1 LSVIGFIG
9 GGAMAEAIIKGLLA
23 RGDESTN
30 LVVSD
35 KSQERLAYLKNN
47 LGINIAQDNIE
58 TVIGSDVVILA
69 VKPQNMTEAMASI
82 ASHITTKK
90 TLISILA
97 GVTID
102 TLENLLPAGSKV
114 VRVMPNTPALV
125 GAGSTVLAAG
135 SEVTG
140 LELKQAS
147 DIFQSVGSVTILP
160 EKMLNAVTGLSGS
173 GPAYIY
179 LIIEA
184 LSDAGVLA
192 GLPRDVSLKLA
203 SETVQGAAQMV
214 SETKLHPGQLKDM
227 VTSPGG
233 TTIHGLLQ
241 MEKSGI
247 RGTIMETVIA
257 AVKRAEEL

>member
-1 LSVIGFIG
+1 MSVIGFIG

-23 RGDESTN
+23 KGYESTN
-30 LVVSD
+30 LMVSD
-35 KSQERLAYLKNN
+35 KSQERLIYLKNN
-47 LGINIAQDNIE
+47 LGVNIAQDNLAA
-58 TVIGSDVVILA
+58 VNSSDIIILA
-69 VKPQNMTEAMASI
+69 VKPQNMTEALTSI
-82 ASHITTKK
+82 APQITPKK

-97 GVTID
+97 GVTISA
-102 TLENLLPAGSKV
+102 LEGLLPAGSKV
-114 VRVMPNTPALV
+114 IRVMPNTPALV
-125 GAGSTVLAAG
+125 GAGSTVLAGG
-135 SEVTG
+135 SEVTD
-140 LELKQAS
+140 LEMKQAS

-173 GPAYIY
+173 GPAFIY

-184 LSDAGVLA
+184 LSDAGVLV
-192 GLPRDVSLKLA
+192 GLTRDISLKLA

-214 SETKLHPGQLKDM
+214 SDTKLHPGQLKDM

-241 MEKSGI
+241 LEKSGI
-247 RGTIMETVIA
+247 RGTIMETVLA